1 MRYVAAAVCLG
12 AAGVA
17 VASVAVATVEDGA
30 RHDALHYIAEANKA
44 SLVMLVEE
52 DLVAPELGRAIA
64 RAVAQ
69 IIDEQS
75 VDGAPRS
82 ANYLDFEN
90 RLVEIAGDDGSR
102 IHIGRSRQDLH
113 GTARRMQVRAGLLV
127 SLEALLGAR
136 AAVVD
141 LAARHPDAVIPAY
154 THGVQAQPTS
164 LGHTRRARLVDALTR
179 HFKGVRPLGGPQPES
194 VRAMLAQRRRSLA
207 ESHDWLTTT
216 REHLAA
222 ARVAL
227 EAAFQDLK

>member
-1 MRYVAAAVCLG
+1 MRYVAAAVCLA

-17 VASVAVATVEDGA
+17 VASVAVATVEDGT
-30 RHDALHYIAEANKA
+30 RHDAFHYIAEANKA
-44 SLVMLVEE
+44 SVVMLVEE

-75 VDGAPRS
+75 VEGAPRS

-113 GTARRMQVRAGLLV
+113 GTARTMQVRAGLLA

-164 LGHTRRARLVDALTR
+164 LGHTRRARPQGALKR
-179 HFKGVRPLGGPQPES
+179 GPS
-194 VRAMLAQRRRSLA
+194 ALLAPFDVCPICLQG
-207 ESHDWLTTT
+207 
-216 REHLAA
+216 AA
-222 ARVAL
+222 
-227 EAAFQDLK
+227 